1 MAKTYSDDTGSA
13 LEGGDLGWF
22 NPGTMVKEFEQTMA
36 TIKPNVVSNAFQ
48 TQYGWHILEV
58 LGRRNQDMSEEFRQN
73 KARQMLHRRKFDEEL
88 STWLREL
95 RQNAYV
101 EIRL

>member
-1 MAKTYSDDTGSA
+1 
-13 LEGGDLGWF
+13 
-22 NPGTMVKEFEQTMA
+22 MA
-36 TIKPNVVSNAFQ
+36 TIEPNLVSDAFK

-88 STWLREL
+88 NTWLREL